1 MATEKALRA
10 AAKEM
15 QDVMGLEPPIN
26 VKAPIADLTEQLKE
40 AIEQIQEGDE
50 FSKTTQAIIDE
61 FNATDEEEEEEV
73 VAPKRKKATAPA
85 PKKKAPVVED
95 DEEEE
100 EEEEEEDD
108 EPEEE
113 VVVPKKK
120 GAKKPAKKVVEENDE
135 EEDEDEEEAPAPKK
149 GKGKLTPFKGTKET
163 LGTSRM
169 IEIAKAMAK
178 IKGSQ
183 DVETVAKAGDAG
195 FVKAGGASNLKQ
207 SKNIIKV
214 LLPAAETWGIV
225 TVKGDKLSN

>member
-1 MATEKALRA
+1 MATEKALRS

-26 VKAPIADLTEQLKE
+26 VKAPLADLTDQIKE
-40 AIEQIQEGDE
+40 AIEQIQDGDE

-61 FNATDEEEEEEV
+61 FNAPEEEEEEV
-73 VAPKRKKATAPA
+73 EAPKRKKAPAPAPA
-85 PKKKAPVVED
+85 PKKKAPVVEEDEDEDD
-95 DEEEE
+95 DEEE
-100 EEEEEEDD
+100 D

-120 GAKKPAKKVVEENDE
+120 GAKKPVKKVVEED
-135 EEDEDEEEAPAPKK
+135 EEDEDDDEEETPAPKK

-183 DVETVAKAGDAG
+183 DIETVAKAGDAS
-195 FVKAGGASNLKQ
+195 FVKAGGVSNLKQ

-225 TVKGDKLSN
+225 TLKGDKLSN

>member
-26 VKAPIADLTEQLKE
+26 VKAPLADLTDQIKE
-40 AIEQIQEGDE
+40 AIEQIQDGDE

-61 FNATDEEEEEEV
+61 FNATEEEEEEV
-73 VAPKRKKATAPA
+73 EAPKRKKAPAPA

-95 DEEEE
+95 DDDEDDEEEE
-100 EEEEEEDD
+100 D

-120 GAKKPAKKVVEENDE
+120 GAKKPVKKVVEEDD
-135 EEDEDEEEAPAPKK
+135 EDEDEEETPAPKK

-183 DVETVAKAGDAG
+183 DIETVAKAGDAG

-225 TVKGDKLSN
+225 TLKGDKLSN

>member
-1 MATEKALRA
+1 MATEKALRT

-61 FNATDEEEEEEV
+61 FNAPEEEEEEV
-73 VAPKRKKATAPA
+73 VTPKRKKASAPA

-95 DEEEE
+95 DD
-100 EEEEEEDD
+100 EEEEEED

-113 VVVPKKK
+113 VIVPKKK
-120 GAKKPAKKVVEENDE
+120 GAKKPVKKVVEE
-135 EEDEDEEEAPAPKK
+135 EEDDDDDEEEEAPAPKK

>member
-1 MATEKALRA
+1 MATEKALRS

-26 VKAPIADLTEQLKE
+26 VKAPLADLTDQIKE
-40 AIEQIQEGDE
+40 AIEQIQDGDE

-61 FNATDEEEEEEV
+61 FNATEEEEEEV
-73 VAPKRKKATAPA
+73 EAPKRKKAPAPA

-95 DEEEE
+95 DDDEDDEEEE
-100 EEEEEEDD
+100 D

-120 GAKKPAKKVVEENDE
+120 GAKKPVKKVVEEDD
-135 EEDEDEEEAPAPKK
+135 EDEDEEETPAPKK

-183 DVETVAKAGDAG
+183 DIETVAKAGDAG

-225 TVKGDKLSN
+225 TLKGDKLSN